1 MSLIKVHSFDFDCRG
16 DDSNEVNAFFILF
29 YSSTSRSRTGCGT
42 IGVRMRPVLGAS
54 GRRGRRARVPAAAAS
69 PRRAASACKGR
80 PFDASEFLTIFFS
93 SLTVCVLQL
102 S

>member
-1 MSLIKVHSFDFDCRG
+1 
-16 DDSNEVNAFFILF
+16 
-29 YSSTSRSRTGCGT
+29 
-42 IGVRMRPVLGAS
+42 MRPVLGAS

-80 PFDASEFLTIFFS
+80 PFDASEFLTNFFS

-102 S
+102 SQIELQSTLTTTKIKITQTQLTLIWQFVDYSFKMFKGLNLLK